1 MEIVK
6 GLLIVLHIVGF
17 AALFGATTAQLPRM
31 KQGQA
36 VITNGVLHGLALM
49 FATGLLLVAMR
60 YMLDEPVN
68 NFKIAVKTLVLIVM
82 VALVLLN
89 RKKSSVSAA
98 VLGSVVGLGVLNV
111 ALAVLWR

>member
-6 GLLIVLHIVGF
+6 GMPKV
-17 AALFGATTAQLPRM
+17 
-31 KQGQA
+31 KQGAA

-68 NFKIAVKTLVLIVM
+68 NAKIGVKTLVLIAM
-82 VALVLLN
+82 VVVVLLN
-89 RKKSSVSAA
+89 RKKRSVSAA
-98 VLGSVVGLGVLNV
+98 VLGSIAGLGVLNV